1 VSYERLPES
10 VATLYAE
17 LLDQAVQAEA
27 DAVAQG
33 LPPPGSFV
41 SKRVKGNTY
50 WYLQRT
56 VAGRKEQRYLGPES
70 PALLG
75 WMEGVRESRGERGS
89 DERRRA
95 ELVEMLAA
103 GGALREQAP
112 AGRVL
117 QALAEAGVF
126 RLGAVLVGTRAFLS
140 YGNMLG
146 VRLEERSPRTEDGDV
161 AQDPRVAVALASGQ
175 ASADVPSVLEDA
187 DRSFF
192 GVPGL
197 DPRQPSTSFKV
208 RGRDLRVHFLTPRR
222 GAADDEPIPLPRLG
236 VAARPLPFLDYLLE
250 ETEQAVILYR
260 SGVLATVPNPARFA
274 LHKLWVASQ
283 RPAVQ
288 QARARKD
295 RLQASALVGLLL
307 DDRPRELRRAWEAV
321 PAKRRPY
328 VRAAIDRL
336 EPTLRREVH
345 EVVESVW

>member
-1 VSYERLPES
+1 VSFERLPES
-10 VATLYAE
+10 VITLYAE
-17 LLDQAVQAEA
+17 LLDQVVQGEAE
-27 DAVAQG
+27 AVAQG

-75 WMEGVRESRGERGS
+75 WLERAREAREDRRS

-103 GGALREQAP
+103 GGAVREQSG

-117 QALAEAGVF
+117 QALAEARVF

-146 VRLEERSPRTEDGDV
+146 VRFQERSLRTEDVDI
-161 AQDPRVAVALASGQ
+161 AQDPRVAVALAPGH
-175 ASADVPSVLEDA
+175 APADLPSVLEEA
-187 DRSFF
+187 DRAFF

-197 DPRQPSTSFKV
+197 DPREPSTSFKV
-208 RGRDLRVHFLTPRR
+208 RGRDLRVDFLTPRR

-236 VAARPLPFLDYLLE
+236 VAAQPLPFLDYLLE
-250 ETEQAVILYR
+250 ETEQAVILYG
-260 SGVLATVPNPARFA
+260 SGILATVPHPARFA
-274 LHKLWVASQ
+274 FRKLWVANR
-283 RPAVQ
+283 RPAAQ

-295 RLQASALVGLLL
+295 RLQAQALVEVLL
-307 DDRPRELRRAWEAV
+307 DDRPRDLRRAWEAV
-321 PAKRRPY
+321 PAKRKPY

-336 EPTLRREVH
+336 EPVLRREVQQ
-345 EVVESVW
+345 VVEGGW